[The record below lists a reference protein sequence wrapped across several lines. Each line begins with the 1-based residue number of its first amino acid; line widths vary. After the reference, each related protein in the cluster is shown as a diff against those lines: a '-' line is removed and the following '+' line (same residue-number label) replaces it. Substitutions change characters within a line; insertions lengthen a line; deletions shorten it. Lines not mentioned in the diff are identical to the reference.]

1 MSRGLSNNNP
11 GNIRRGGG
19 HFKGERLPS
28 LDPAFKQFETI
39 EWGYRA
45 MFVLLDN
52 YRRRHGLQSIREMIR
67 RWAPPVENDTERY
80 IRFVARAA
88 SLDPDQPIDTR
99 NRRMMI
105 PIVAAMSRI
114 ENGVPARLSEV
125 EGGWQLFLKDK
136 KGCP

>member
-1 MSRGLSNNNP
+1 MSRGLRNNNP

-88 SLDPDQPIDTR
+88 SLDPDQTIDTR
-99 NRRMMI
+99 NRRMMV

-114 ENGVPARLSEV
+114 ENGVPARLTKV

>member
-1 MSRGLSNNNP
+1 MSRGLRNNNP

-28 LDPAFKQFETI
+28 LDPVFKQFETV

-67 RWAPPVENDTERY
+67 RWAPPIENDTERY

-88 SLDPDQPIDTR
+88 SLDPDQAIDTR
-99 NRRMMI
+99 NRRVMV

-114 ENGVPARLSEV
+114 ENGVPAHLTEV
-125 EGGWQLFLKDK
+125 EAGWLLFLKDK

>member
-1 MSRGLSNNNP
+1 MSRGLRNNNP

-52 YRRRHGLQSIREMIR
+52 YRRRHNLQSIREMIR
-67 RWAPPVENDTERY
+67 RWAPPVENETERY

-88 SLDPDQPIDTR
+88 SLDPDQAIDTR
-99 NRRMMI
+99 NRRVMV
-105 PIVAAMSRI
+105 PVVAAMSRI
-114 ENGVPARLSEV
+114 ENGVPARLTEV
-125 EGGWQLFLKDK
+125 EAGWQLFLKDK

>member
-1 MSRGLSNNNP
+1 MSRGLRNNNP

-80 IRFVARAA
+80 IRSWPEPPRWTPTKQ
-88 SLDPDQPIDTR
+88 S
-99 NRRMMI
+99 I
-105 PIVAAMSRI
+105 PATV
-114 ENGVPARLSEV
+114 G
-125 EGGWQLFLKDK
+125 
-136 KGCP
+136 

>member
-1 MSRGLSNNNP
+1 MSRGLRNNNP

-67 RWAPPVENDTERY
+67 RWAPPLENDTERY

-88 SLDPDQPIDTR
+88 SLDPDQAIDTR
-99 NRRMMI
+99 NRRVMV

-114 ENGVPARLSEV
+114 ENGVPAHLTEV
-125 EGGWQLFLKDK
+125 EAGWLLFLKDK